1 MRGLLYSSLLRNRGF
16 IIGTAVYSVIAA
28 VVGVVLIYLSRSYS
42 DIASVLMFLLPVFPL
57 ISVVLALEGVD
68 RELENS
74 LKTRFANYALSAVTP
89 RQFIMTELLKNFCFS
104 AYGIVMGMLMLAFYE
119 LIDAD
124 VLPDTGLLFRLYPM
138 VGILIG
144 LVQWVMLPLVIKFKN
159 AEKAGMVVGLIIG
172 FGTVLPINL
181 IQAKTDGGFRI
192 DIKSLITPVPTAV
205 FLLTVVLIYALFYAL
220 LIRRVERGNIC

>member
-1 MRGLLYSSLLRNRGF
+1 MSGLLYSSLLRNRGF

-42 DIASVLMFLLPVFPL
+42 DIAPVLTILVNILPL
-57 ISVVLALEGVD
+57 ISIVLALEGVD

-104 AYGIVMGMLMLAFYE
+104 AYGTVMGMLMLAIFA
-119 LIDAD
+119 LADASAFPD
-124 VLPDTGLLFRLYPM
+124 VGFLFRLYPM
-138 VGILIG
+138 AGILSG
-144 LVQWVMLPLVIKFKN
+144 LIQWVMMPLVIKFKN

-181 IQAKTDGGFRI
+181 IQAKTDGGFEI

-205 FLLTVVLIYALFYAL
+205 FLLAVVLIYALFYVL
-220 LIRRVERGNIC
+220 LVRRVERGNIC

>member
-89 RQFIMTELLKNFCFS
+89 RQFTMTELLKNFCFS
-104 AYGIVMGMLMLAFYE
+104 AYGIVMGMLMLTFYA

-181 IQAKTDGGFRI
+181 IQAKTDDGFRI
-192 DIKSLITPVPTAV
+192 DIKSLITPVPTAI

-220 LIRRVERGNIC
+220 LVRRVERGNIC

>member
-42 DIASVLMFLLPVFPL
+42 DIAPAVMFLLPVFPL

-104 AYGIVMGMLMLAFYE
+104 AYGTGLGMLMLAFYA

-138 VGILIG
+138 VGILVG
-144 LVQWVMLPLVIKFKN
+144 LVQWVMLPLVIKFRN
-159 AEKAGMVVGLIIG
+159 AEKAGLVVGLIIG
-172 FGTVLPINL
+172 FGLVLPINF
-181 IQAKTDGGFRI
+181 IQASPDGFGI
-192 DIKSLITPVPTAV
+192 DVHSLITPIPMAV
-205 FLLTVVLIYALFYAL
+205 FLLGVVLIYALFYAL
-220 LIRRVERGNIC
+220 LVRRLERGNIC

>member
-42 DIASVLMFLLPVFPL
+42 DIAPVLTILVNILPL
-57 ISVVLALEGVD
+57 ISIVLALEGVD

-104 AYGIVMGMLMLAFYE
+104 AYGTVMGMLMLAFFA
-119 LIDAD
+119 LADASAFPD
-124 VLPDTGLLFRLYPM
+124 VGFLFRLYPM
-138 VGILIG
+138 AGILSG
-144 LVQWVMLPLVIKFKN
+144 LIQWVMMPLVIKFKN
-159 AEKAGMVVGLIIG
+159 AEKAGMVIGLIIG

-181 IQAKTDGGFRI
+181 IQAKTDGGFEI

-205 FLLTVVLIYALFYAL
+205 FLLAVVLIYALFYVL
-220 LIRRVERGNIC
+220 LVRRVERGNIC

>member
-42 DIASVLMFLLPVFPL
+42 DIAPVLTILVNILPL
-57 ISVVLALEGVD
+57 ISIVLALEGVD

-104 AYGIVMGMLMLAFYE
+104 AYGTVMGMLMLAIFA
-119 LIDAD
+119 LADASAFPD
-124 VLPDTGLLFRLYPM
+124 VGFLFRLYPM
-138 VGILIG
+138 AGILSG
-144 LVQWVMLPLVIKFKN
+144 LIQWVMMPLVIKFKN

-181 IQAKTDGGFRI
+181 IQAKTDGGFEI

-205 FLLTVVLIYALFYAL
+205 FLLAVVLIYALFYVL
-220 LIRRVERGNIC
+220 LVRRVERGNIC